1 MLSFVKTV
9 SEKLLAVLFL
19 ILILT
24 IPFSVHADESQE
36 EQGIVTAKFLNVRD
50 KPDRDAGVLKTLE
63 KDDVVRI
70 VRRTGNGWLEI
81 EAGGENGYIRDR
93 NRYVRVFQV
102 KSKTKIKHE
111 AAEEVQKPQ
120 ADEEAAVQAQKSKAN
135 VEREIEE
142 HTREI
147 KEIDSKIKQHKQ
159 KVKEYSEKETV
170 IIQGL
175 YDIDRT
181 LNLSR
186 QKLLSIKTALDHLE
200 TEIRTNTSAIDDL
213 NQVIATNEVYIGKRL
228 VALYKL
234 NQVGRLNILAS
245 SDSVY
250 DLLKRRQ
257 AMEFVLNADD
267 KVLTDHLR
275 NMNRLTELKIRLS
288 EQKRNDLALQD
299 DYNRQIGIIEKNKEK
314 KKALLGEIREKK
326 SVGLA
331 AIDSLKEAAEELNQT
346 LRALDQGFD
355 RSTQGPV
362 NPERYFVEK
371 KGLLK
376 MPVNGKIISLFGT
389 STDNE
394 FNVETFHTGIKIRA
408 ERGDPVQ
415 AVAEG
420 RVLFSNWLK
429 GFGNL
434 IIIDHGNN
442 YYSLYGHTEEVFKK
456 KGDRVEE
463 REVVAT
469 VGDTGSLTGPALHF
483 EIRHRGEPLNPEDWL
498 SKK

>member
-9 SEKLLAVLFL
+9 PEKLLAAIILVLA
-19 ILILT
+19 LT
-24 IPFSVHADESQE
+24 FPLQSFADETPS
-36 EQGIVTAKFLNVRD
+36 EQGVVSAKFLNVRV
-50 KPDRDAGVLKTLE
+50 KPDRNADVLKTLE
-63 KDDVVRI
+63 RDDLVRVVRY
-70 VRRTGNGWLEI
+70 TENGWLEI
-81 EAGGENGYIRDR
+81 EEGGDIGYIRNR
-93 NRYVRVFQV
+93 KRYVHLFQV
-102 KSKTKIKHE
+102 KQKTKIKHE
-111 AAEEVQKPQ
+111 TASEEIKTPK
-120 ADEEAAVQAQKSKAN
+120 AAVEQ
-135 VEREIEE
+135 EIEE

-147 KEIDSKIKQHKQ
+147 REIDSKIKHHTQA
-159 KVKEYSEKETV
+159 VKEYSKKETV

-175 YDIDRT
+175 NDIDRT

-186 QKLLSIKTALDHLE
+186 QKLVSIKTSLDHLE
-200 TEIRTNTSAIDDL
+200 AEIRTNTSAIDDL
-213 NQVIATNEVYIGKRL
+213 NEVIATNEVYIGKRL

-245 SDSVY
+245 SESVY

-257 AMEFVLNADD
+257 AMEFVLKADD
-267 KVLTDHLR
+267 KVLSDHLR
-275 NMNRLTELKIRLS
+275 NLSRLTELKIRLS
-288 EQKRNDLALQD
+288 EQKRDDLALQD

-314 KKALLGEIREKK
+314 KKALLGEVRQKK

-331 AIDSLKEAAEELNQT
+331 AIESLKEAAEELNQT
-346 LRALDQGFD
+346 VQALDQGFERRD
-355 RSTQGPV
+355 GGPV

-376 MPVNGKIISLFGT
+376 MPVNGRIMSFFGT

-394 FNVETFHTGIKIRA
+394 FNVETFHTGIKVRA

-420 RVLFSNWLK
+420 RVIFSDWLK

-434 IIIDHGNN
+434 IIIDHGSS
-442 YYSLYGHTEEVFKK
+442 YYTLYGHTEEVFKQ

-463 REVVAT
+463 REVIAT

-483 EIRHRGEPLNPEDWL
+483 EIRHKGEPLNPVGWL
-498 SKK
+498 SKN